1 MMKITRVPAFALALT
16 VSACAGGGLGGLGD
30 ILGGGG
36 QPQSGTLTAEIQE
49 VQTSRQQIVVA
60 TQDGQQGAVLF
71 DQNTQVVYQN
81 QEYPVTALEYGDIVD
96 MRVQEVQQGLYTDL
110 IQVRQSVQ
118 ERRGETSSPGSAQ
131 TGVYQVEGTIGSI
144 DTSEGMFT
152 LDMTQGGS
160 LPVYLPANASASIRA
175 RLDDYRTGDYVRV
188 EVRAI
193 DEQTAELIQW
203 GWSS

>member
-1 MMKITRVPAFALALT
+1 MIMSRLPAFALALT

-36 QPQSGTLTAEIQE
+36 GPQNGTLTAEIQE
-49 VQTSRQQIVVA
+49 VQTGRQQIVVA
-60 TQDGQQGAVLF
+60 TQDGQQGAVLY

-118 ERRGETSSPGSAQ
+118 ERRGETSPSSGAQ

-144 DTSEGMFT
+144 DTTRWMFT

-160 LPVYLPANASASIRA
+160 VPVYLPSNASASDRA
-175 RLDDYRTGDYVRV
+175 QLEDYRSGDYVRV
-188 EVRAI
+188 EVRPI
-193 DEQTAELIQW
+193 DDQTAELIRW